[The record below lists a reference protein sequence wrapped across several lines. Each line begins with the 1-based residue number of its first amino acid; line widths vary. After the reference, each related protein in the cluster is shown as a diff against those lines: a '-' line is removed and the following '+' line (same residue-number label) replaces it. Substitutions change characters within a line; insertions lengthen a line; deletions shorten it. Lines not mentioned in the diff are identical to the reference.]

1 MKFDP
6 MTTMFGFSGERHN
19 ALTACATRASH
30 NITSKIYQSI
40 KVISFIKFATTLSH
54 ETYEFITA
62 NVSTTRLFLGNS
74 VLMASNFHDLIA
86 LMASGEKI
94 YATLGCF
101 NR

>member
-1 MKFDP
+1 ML
-6 MTTMFGFSGERHN
+6 
-19 ALTACATRASH
+19 LT
-30 NITSKIYQSI
+30 ILQVKSI
-40 KVISFIKFATTLSH
+40 KVISFIKFIKFATTLSH

-62 NVSTTRLFLGNS
+62 KVSTTRLFLGNS